1 MHIRTIER
9 ATAKLQCG
17 GKLGTAFLISPQI
30 MLTALHNLDD
40 YFFDGQEI
48 ILEFLNISTEK
59 IIKKATP
66 LTGSEVGVDVVALK
80 LEEEVD
86 INITPLKLVNSQ
98 IPYNIDWQTFG
109 YPAEIPLGVRLEG
122 KVITVN
128 ENFNPYNWN
137 VDLCSTLTIED
148 YSGLSGAPLIID
160 ETVKG
165 ILIYQQSH
173 IIGAISIDRFTDL
186 LDSIEIDYEN
196 SLSTNDLPGG
206 LEERAYNSIPNYKVF
221 ELIENTIEEKK
232 EGYLIVTGTP
242 GAGKTI
248 VAATFIP
255 VSDNI
260 EIIGRYFIRVPDDQ
274 YSVTYRASNIV
285 FAKWLELQFARIL
298 YGSLPE
304 EKDYDYHTYVKR
316 VSSGLNDLS
325 SFLIKDGKIGVIFVD
340 GVDDAFRVGGQEI
353 NKLLG
358 LLPRELP
365 KNIIIVLIA
374 KPELLPAE
382 ILQNVSPQHRINL
395 LPLPMDACRAFINKS
410 LKHLNLTY
418 EQLNIIAEKTSG
430 HPLYMNYLVKFLIDK
445 EQSFIE
451 EYITNLPVFSG
462 EIEAYYETIWND
474 VCSNEHGLWI
484 LSTICRLRSEIDK
497 PSLIQML
504 PQQTALSFPSIF
516 DKIKHLINDVEIISI
531 FHYSFAEYLS
541 TKTEYINSSIHDKI
555 GEFCRNNLNHI
566 YSLRNIIYHLI
577 RGSDN
582 DLFILACNQEWADQC
597 SLSFIEPD
605 IVVSDIKEALYKTME
620 KGNLTET
627 VRLLLLLQRI
637 GFRNNNI
644 LGKFATEI
652 ARLLISLNLPDKALS
667 FILRESMLVIS
678 NEDALYFLNALYDKG
693 AIEEGNILYEAI
705 KARYVYM
712 YENNQIT
719 IDVLDLQVQATLMYD
734 LHNGYDC
741 SYIKSTYD
749 YINELLIDNDFPQR
763 EKVFNRFIAFQ
774 FGYILWKFGRYA
786 SVKELVAQGAHLSKE
801 ISEVLA
807 LSILTYEQYELLH
820 WKYRDRINIIELIND
835 LERLISEYGID
846 NKLLAAFALF
856 ENSKNFQLVEKQI
869 LEAEFTKELTSL
881 RKKNGVDI
889 NWNKLRKW
897 SDECKLKGYLKKD
910 SYKISS
916 ERNNWESYLISIIK
930 YISYS
935 FGKACRLRAEC
946 QDDELNK
953 MANDVLT
960 NVLEALSFKLA
971 ERISWDR
978 SYSIPEAV
986 VPMIYEEL
994 IAFILQFNAEKSSEI
1009 IQFIQKNSDDQ
1020 LGLYTEGYRK
1030 VLFNLSEV
1038 LLKSKDHYR
1047 KAFSILKQLE
1057 EHIEI
1062 GVLNRWE
1069 RSECFLKLA
1078 ELYGVLG
1085 NKDKARAV
1093 YYKML
1098 ETSMGPSWYKE
1109 DQLSIMTD
1117 LLDILSN
1124 KLVNEKHFNKIAGL
1138 LQASDGEMTF
1148 QRFIRYEKENLIGCM
1163 CKFGQYN
1170 LAFKYFRELT
1180 FPSLKSLISRA
1191 ESFKI
1196 DSPTPGEGFVNGTHE
1211 VNEQGAILNILD
1223 HCNNIDPLFKLAITE
1238 IFFLGDSRYNNR
1250 FIEFQAKIL
1259 NSMILTK
1266 KEDYDIAISRL
1277 VRLLIC
1283 DFDQNLQMEYLSLI
1297 SEHLNQESYQAI
1309 SREIER
1315 SGFSLPNLN
1324 MEKPTTRTIK
1334 NINENKDQKDDDQK
1348 ERMFFPGIF
1357 GTKKSLRESDHL
1369 LEQAKSE
1376 LEIENFDGAN
1386 NLLIN
1391 ALKITQ
1397 QGGWDIWGDGPSE
1410 NARECYNLLSN
1421 YNNNEKEL
1429 LYRLA
1434 PLIIEEVYAENWR
1447 IVVKL
1452 IKLSER
1458 FLTTEQAECCLNEA
1472 IKHTELLVRPTLETY
1487 NQYKWL
1493 NIDIMDE
1500 SLDHLIIDFVI
1511 WLTYF
1516 PNKLTQDK
1524 SIEVLKW
1531 LTIVRTEKVVPSIV
1545 KASLEE
1551 GIGDSAEIAAGI
1563 LHSLSIEKIN
1573 CWKYIRAYQ
1582 DKIITLSSFQIKA
1595 IYYEI
1600 TNLLSDFNEEVKIFN
1615 QQLKQSLFSK
1625 KIEVKNIDALPVYM
1639 SPINR
1644 ILKALQN
1651 TQVAN
1656 SEVFERTMEN
1666 LIQFCEGLSYDEI
1679 KAADKYLKR
1688 SYGGNR
1694 QNKNL
1699 LSTVLKQAFD
1709 RSLKNYVIEEEYQK
1723 IIKALRSYNPFFP
1736 DADLS
1741 IDEIDNVYKAILDL
1755 FNGETQSAERCSNY
1769 KGKVYLHYFEL
1780 VYNQNTEKTDLFEI
1794 LSYFVNRRAFK
1805 ENPFLKIQY
1814 EHFDSNSVP
1823 DMNLGFD
1830 LSAFSLPAVV
1840 KVSPSN
1846 IVYGGNLTPAFP
1858 HAYLFY
1864 LGYKQEDFNRRSWRI
1879 GRILTHERFGMP
1891 EREGCSLMVR
1901 KSLLD
1906 IVHPDYKLVRLIK
1919 YNEKYI
1925 LLDPED
1931 KLVIPW

>member
-1 MHIRTIER
+1 MHIQTIEK
-9 ATAKLQCG
+9 ATARLQCG
-17 GKLGTAFLISPQI
+17 RKFGTAFLIGPQI

-40 YFFDGQEI
+40 YFSDGQEI

-66 LTGSEVGVDVVALK
+66 LNGPEFGIDVVALK
-80 LEEEVD
+80 LDEEID
-86 INITPLKLVNSQ
+86 ITPLKLVNSQ

-109 YPAEIPLGVRLEG
+109 YPAEIPLGVKLEG
-122 KVITVN
+122 KVIKVN

-137 VDLCSTLTIED
+137 VDLSSALTIED
-148 YSGLSGAPLIID
+148 YSGLSGSALIID

-221 ELIENTIEEKK
+221 ELIENAIVEKN
-232 EGYLIVTGTP
+232 EGYIIVTGTP

-248 VAATFIP
+248 VAATFTPI
-255 VSDNI
+255 SDNI
-260 EIIGRYFIRVPDDQ
+260 EIIGRYFIRVPEDQ

-285 FAKWLELQFARIL
+285 FAKWLELQFARTL
-298 YGSLPE
+298 DGSLPE
-304 EKDYDYHTYVKR
+304 EKDYDYHTYIKR
-316 VSSGLNDLS
+316 ISSGLNDLS
-325 SFLIKDGKIGVIFVD
+325 SFLSKDEKIGVILVD
-340 GVDDAFRVGGQEI
+340 GIDDAFRLGGQEI

-358 LLPRELP
+358 LLPQVLP
-365 KNIIIVLIA
+365 KNIIVVLIA
-374 KPELLPAE
+374 KPELLPTE
-382 ILQNVSPQHRINL
+382 ILQSVSPQHRISL
-395 LPLPMDACRAFINKS
+395 LPLPMDACRAFINRS
-410 LKHLNLTY
+410 LNHLNLTY

-430 HPLYMNYLVKFLIDK
+430 HPLYMNYLIKFLIDK

-451 EYITNLPVFSG
+451 EYIINLPVFSG

-484 LSTICRLRSEIDK
+484 VSTICRLRSEIDK

-504 PQQTALSFPSIF
+504 PQPTTLSFPAIF
-516 DKIKHLINDVEIISI
+516 EKIKHLINDVEIISI
-531 FHYSFAEYLS
+531 FHYSFAEYLNS
-541 TKTEYINSSIHDKI
+541 KTEYLNSSIHDKI
-555 GEFCRNNLNHI
+555 GEFCRNNPNHI

-577 RGSDN
+577 KGSDN
-582 DLFILACNQEWADQC
+582 NLFILACNQEWADQC
-597 SLSFIEPD
+597 SLNFIEPD
-605 IVVSDIKEALYKTME
+605 IIVSDIKEALNKTME

-644 LGKFATEI
+644 LGKFASEI
-652 ARLLISLNLPDKALS
+652 ARLLISLDLPDKALR
-667 FILRESMLVIS
+667 FILRESMLIIS
-678 NEDALYFLNALYDKG
+678 NEDALYFLNELYDKG

-705 KARYVYM
+705 KSRYVYM

-719 IDVLDLQVQATLMYD
+719 IDVFDLQVQATFMYD
-734 LHNGYDC
+734 FHNDYDGYC
-741 SYIKSTYD
+741 IKRTYD
-749 YINELLIDNDFPQR
+749 YIDQLLLDNEFPQR
-763 EKVFNRFIAFQ
+763 EKVFNKFIAFQ
-774 FGYILWKFGRYA
+774 FGYLLWQFGRYA
-786 SVKELVAQGAHLSKE
+786 SVNELVAQGAKLSKE

-807 LSILTYEQYELLH
+807 LSVLAYQQYELFH
-820 WKYRDRINIIELIND
+820 WKYKDRNNTIELIND

-846 NKLLAAFALF
+846 NKLIAAFALF

-869 LEAEFTKELTSL
+869 LDIEFTEELTSF

-889 NWNKLRKW
+889 NWSKLRKW

-916 ERNNWESYLISIIK
+916 ERNNWEPYLISIIK
-930 YISYS
+930 FISYS
-935 FGKACRLRAEC
+935 FGKACRLRAEG
-946 QDDELNK
+946 QNDELNL
-953 MANDVLT
+953 MTSDILT
-960 NVLEALSFKLA
+960 NILDALSFKLA
-971 ERISWDR
+971 ERINWDR
-978 SYSIPEAV
+978 SYSIPEAI
-986 VPMIYEEL
+986 VPMIYEEF
-994 IAFILQFNAEKSSEI
+994 IIFILEFNAEKCPEI
-1009 IQFIQKNSDDQ
+1009 IQFIQRNSDNQ

-1078 ELYGVLG
+1078 ELYSVLG
-1085 NKDKARAV
+1085 NKDKAKSV

-1109 DQLSIMTD
+1109 DQLSIMSD
-1117 LLDILSN
+1117 VLDILSN
-1124 KLVNEKHFNKIAGL
+1124 KLLNEKHFDKIAGL
-1138 LQASDGEMTF
+1138 LQAADGEMTF

-1163 CKFGQYN
+1163 SKFGQYH
-1170 LAFKYFRELT
+1170 LVFKYFRELT

-1191 ESFKI
+1191 ESIKL
-1196 DSPTPGEGFVNGTHE
+1196 DSPTPGEGYVNGTHE
-1211 VNEQGAILNILD
+1211 IDEQGAILNILD
-1223 HCNNIDPLFKLAITE
+1223 HCDNIDPLFKWAITE
-1238 IFFLGDSRYNNR
+1238 IFFLGDSRHNER

-1259 NSMILTK
+1259 NSIVLMK
-1266 KEDYDIAISRL
+1266 KEDYDKVIFRL

-1283 DFDQNLQMEYLSLI
+1283 DFDENLRNEYLSI
-1297 SEHLNQESYQAI
+1297 INKYLNQESYQAI
-1309 SREIER
+1309 SKEIER
-1315 SGFSLPNLN
+1315 LGISLPNLN
-1324 MEKPTTRTIK
+1324 KEKPTTELIK
-1334 NINENKDQKDDDQK
+1334 NIIKNKDQKDDVQEDK
-1348 ERMFFPGIF
+1348 IFFPGLF
-1357 GTKKSLRESDHL
+1357 GTKKSLPESDRL

-1376 LEIENFDGAN
+1376 LEIENFDGAK

-1391 ALKITQ
+1391 ALKVTQ
-1397 QGGWDIWGDGPSE
+1397 QGEWNIWDDGPSE
-1410 NARECYNLLSN
+1410 NTRECYNLLSN

-1429 LYRLA
+1429 LNRLA

-1458 FLTTEQAECCLNEA
+1458 FLTPEQAECCLNEA
-1472 IKHTELLVRPTLETY
+1472 IKHAELLVRPTPETY
-1487 NQYKWL
+1487 TQYTWL
-1493 NIDIMDE
+1493 KNINAMDE
-1500 SLDHLIIDFVI
+1500 VLDDLIIDFII

-1516 PNKLTQDK
+1516 PKKLTQDK

-1551 GIGDSAEIAAGI
+1551 SIGDSAEISAGI
-1563 LHSLSIEKIN
+1563 LHCISIEKVN

-1582 DKIITLSSFQIKA
+1582 DKIINLPSFEIRA

-1600 TNLLSDFNEEVKIFN
+1600 TTLLSDFDEEAKIFN

-1625 KIEVKNIDALPVYM
+1625 KIEVKNIDALPAYM

-1651 TQVAN
+1651 TKVIN
-1656 SEVFERTMEN
+1656 SEVFEQTIVN
-1666 LIQFCEGLSYDEI
+1666 LTQFCEGLSYDEI
-1679 KAADKYLKR
+1679 VAADKYLKR
-1688 SYGGNR
+1688 SYGGNHH
-1694 QNKNL
+1694 NKNL

-1709 RSLKNYVIEEEYQK
+1709 RSINNYVIEEEYQC
-1723 IIKALRSYNPFFP
+1723 ISDALRVYNPFFP
-1736 DADLS
+1736 GANLS
-1741 IDEIDNVYKAILDL
+1741 IDEIDDVHKAIQKL
-1755 FNGETQSAERCSNY
+1755 FEYPSHWVERCSY
-1769 KGKVYLHYFEL
+1769 YADKAYLHYIEMI
-1780 VYNQNTEKTDLFEI
+1780 YNQSTKNLDAFEI
-1794 LSYFVNRRAFK
+1794 LSYFVNRKAFRQNK
-1805 ENPFLKIQY
+1805 FLKIQY
-1814 EHFDSNSVP
+1814 DSFKSNSIP
-1823 DMNLGFD
+1823 NMNQGFN
-1830 LSAFSLPAVV
+1830 LSEPSLPSVF
-1840 KVSPSN
+1840 KVSLGN
-1846 IVYGGNLTPAFP
+1846 VLYGGNFTPSFP
-1858 HAYLFY
+1858 HTFLSY
-1864 LGYKQEDFNRRSWRI
+1864 LGFKQDDFSRCSWRI
-1879 GRILTHERFGMP
+1879 GRNLAPEKFGVP
-1891 EREGCSLMVR
+1891 EREGCSLMIR
-1901 KSLLD
+1901 KSLID
-1906 IVHPDYKLVRLIK
+1906 IAHPDYKLVRLVR
-1919 YNEKYI
+1919 YNNNYI

-1931 KLVIPW
+1931 KQNFSY